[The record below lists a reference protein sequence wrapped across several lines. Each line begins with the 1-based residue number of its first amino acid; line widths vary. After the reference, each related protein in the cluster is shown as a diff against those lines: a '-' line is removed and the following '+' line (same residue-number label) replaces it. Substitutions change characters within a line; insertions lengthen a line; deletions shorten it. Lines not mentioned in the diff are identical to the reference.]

1 MIRIEVESKKTKNF
15 GKVVVTNYKS
25 EGNLGDLVQE
35 LSDLIV
41 GLQENVLADIL
52 TPVKDENFKK
62 EIKEEIQILLRQY
75 RRRDKR
81 KVRRNKESK

>member
-15 GKVVVTNYKS
+15 GKVVTNYKS
-25 EGNLGDLVQE
+25 EGNLRDLVQE

-41 GLQENVLADIL
+41 GVQENVLADIL

-62 EIKEEIQILLRQY
+62 EIKEAYLEATIERM
-75 RRRDKR
+75 RG
-81 KVRRNKESK
+81 

>member
-25 EGNLGDLVQE
+25 EGNSGDLVQE

-62 EIKEEIQILLRQY
+62 EIKEAYLEATIERM
-75 RRRDKR
+75 RG
-81 KVRRNKESK
+81 

>member
-1 MIRIEVESKKTKNF
+1 MIRMEVESKKTKNF

-41 GLQENVLADIL
+41 GLQESVLADIL

-62 EIKEEIQILLRQY
+62 EIKEAYLEATIERM
-75 RRRDKR
+75 RG
-81 KVRRNKESK
+81 

>member
-62 EIKEEIQILLRQY
+62 EIKEAYLEATIERM
-75 RRRDKR
+75 RG
-81 KVRRNKESK
+81 